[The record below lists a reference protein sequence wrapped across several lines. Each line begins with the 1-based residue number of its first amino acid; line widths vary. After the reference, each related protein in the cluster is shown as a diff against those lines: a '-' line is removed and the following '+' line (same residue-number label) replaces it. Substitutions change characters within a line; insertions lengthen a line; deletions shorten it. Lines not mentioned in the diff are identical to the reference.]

1 MAVKSIYT
9 KYFQKSKVF
18 LYPLLGFKR
27 GIKVVPSETY
37 LAWDPFYIPE
47 DVKLVCLYHPNK
59 SNEYENYEKK
69 HLLKHTRLCDVKE
82 VDEHNKLFI
91 FDFSDYK
98 DDWNHF
104 ITGSYSKFST
114 KSKEKVLSF
123 FDKNSANYIY
133 MKSYLHPE
141 DYFNDYA
148 NCLNVDVDTIKLVGE
163 LCNRPDMKK
172 ETFTLKA
179 HLENTEIIN

>member
-47 DVKLVCLYHPNK
+47 DIKLICLYHPDNSDDYNK
-59 SNEYENYEKK
+59 FEKEFLMK
-69 HLLKHTRLCDVKE
+69 HNRMIDVKNIS
-82 VDEHNKLFI
+82 DNNKLFV

-114 KSKEKVLSF
+114 KSKDRILKF
-123 FDKNSANYIY
+123 FDRNSANYVY
-133 MKSYLHPE
+133 MKSYLYPE

-148 NCLNVDVDTIKLVGE
+148 SCLNVDVDTLKLVGE
-163 LCNRPDMKK
+163 LCNKPDIEK
-172 ETFTLKA
+172 ETFTLKT
-179 HLENTEIIN
+179 HLEKTEIIN